1 MRFAGDS
8 AKHNDANES
17 AANAELDLAG
27 DEAAFGN
34 AAQARK
40 MVSAALA
47 FASGRDVKM
56 NAALALAMVGD
67 SASAQKLGDKLSKD
81 FPLDTMIQ
89 GCWLPTIEAEIELSR
104 GAAAKAIE
112 FLQTTRP
119 YELGGRLFPAY
130 VRGLAYL
137 SLGQGGEAAG
147 EFQKILNQRGVMQN
161 SQLVPLAHL
170 GLARAHALTND
181 VAAARTSYQDFLAL
195 WKGADP
201 DIPILKE
208 AKAEYAKLQ

>member
-1 MRFAGDS
+1 MLQSVAAEFFRPDS
-8 AKHNDANES
+8 SQPALDVES
-17 AANAELDLAG
+17 PRVLQPDLLS
-27 DEAAFGN
+27 E
-34 AAQARK
+34 
-40 MVSAALA
+40 
-47 FASGRDVKM
+47 
-56 NAALALAMVGD
+56 
-67 SASAQKLGDKLSKD
+67 LGDKLSKD
-81 FPLDTMIQ
+81 SPLDTMIQ
-89 GCWLPTIEAEIELSR
+89 GCWLPTIEGEIELSR

-137 SLGQGGEAAG
+137 SIGQGGDAAG
-147 EFQKILNQRGVMQN
+147 EFQKILNQRGLVQN

-170 GLARAHALTND
+170 GVARAHALTND

-195 WKGADP
+195 WRDADP